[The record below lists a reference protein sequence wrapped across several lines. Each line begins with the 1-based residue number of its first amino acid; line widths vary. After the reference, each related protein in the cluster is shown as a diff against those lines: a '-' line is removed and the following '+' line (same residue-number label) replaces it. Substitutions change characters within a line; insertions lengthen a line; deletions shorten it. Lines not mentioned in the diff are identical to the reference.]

1 MNEASKVKIY
11 RAQPAFTNVIRTDDY
26 VTLSRKFA
34 GEHAVTS
41 AMYHSEDF
49 HVVYAFVDKDRIR
62 EADNPGEYK
71 YIAEPIEAKP
81 SQIADPDGNLRFIRR

>member
-26 VTLSRKFA
+26 
-34 GEHAVTS
+34 
-41 AMYHSEDF
+41 SEDF